1 MTRKIF
7 AAVLAL
13 AAGACADL
21 NYNAPTAWQ
30 GQLAPTTLEDVGGSV
45 AAAYQG
51 VSIEAGLDLHGA
63 PNTSY
68 GWQINRGTCA
78 APGQMVGGRGSYP
91 DVNTNDIGT
100 GRLERTFINSS
111 LNDGGAYH
119 AVLVRA
125 ADRTVI
131 LACGALEQLEF

>member
-1 MTRKIF
+1 MTRKIL

-21 NYNAPTAWQ
+21 NYNSPTAWQ
-30 GQLAPTTLEDVGGSV
+30 GQLASTTAEGVTGSV

-51 VSIEAGLDLHGA
+51 VSIEAGLDLLGA

-91 DVNTNDIGT
+91 DVNTTEIGT

-111 LNDGGAYH
+111 LNDGGSYH
-119 AVLVRA
+119 AVIVRA
-125 ADRTVI
+125 SDRSVI
-131 LACGALEQLEF
+131 LACGNLDQLEF